1 MYAIVEIG
9 GHQYKVEKDQ
19 QLFVNRLN
27 GEKGDKVQF
36 DNVLLI
42 DKGGKVNVGAP
53 VIDGA
58 AVEAKIV
65 DHLRADKVIVFK
77 KKRRKGYKK
86 KNGHRQDITS
96 VEIAKIIETGAKKS
110 SASKAKAAPK
120 KESPKTEAPKKEAP
134 KAAAPAE
141 KVKASGK
148 DDLKKIEGIG
158 PKCAEHL
165 NNGGINTFAELADA
179 KIERVQEILDNAG
192 PRYKIINPS
201 TWAEQAALARDGKW
215 DELKELQD
223 RIDGGVKK

>member
-65 DHLRADKVIVFK
+65 DHLRADKVIIFK

-110 SASKAKAAPK
+110 SSSKAKAAPK
-120 KESPKTEAPKKEAP
+120 KAAPKKETPKKEAP
-134 KAAAPAE
+134 KAAAAPAA
-141 KVKASGK
+141 KASGK

-179 KIERVQEILDNAG
+179 KVERVQEILDAAG

-215 DELKELQD
+215 DDLKVLQD
-223 RIDGGVKK
+223 QIEGGVKK

>member
-96 VEIAKIIETGAKKS
+96 VEIAKIIETDAKKS
-110 SASKAKAAPK
+110 SASKAKTAPK
-120 KESPKTEAPKKEAP
+120 KESPKTEAPKKETP